1 MSIKYTIKNVL
12 NGSVCKLYKFNI
24 LQKYIKQTILE
35 IHDI

>member
-1 MSIKYTIKNVL
+1 MIIKYSIKNIL

-24 LQKYIKQTILE
+24 LQKYIKQTIVE